1 MTSRPGKR
9 ILAAEARLYDALR
22 KVNGNDLT
30 EQERGLLDSLG
41 GIEGVKT
48 AAGTLGKKA
57 GTEMNQDAEIAAA
70 VEALEQADIFAL
82 DLETIGTTKEKD
94 SALDPKTNLIEGVS
108 VAVGLHKNQGWWF
121 PFRSKRTGVKLYSQ
135 VQVFR
140 ALDPILKNPKKTL
153 VGSNPK
159 FDLQCLQM
167 QGVLVENRLIDTVV
181 SDWLM
186 DENQRS
192 HGLKEIVEREFGIKA
207 MKWAEAKAMEEDPAT
222 ADAFAEYA
230 LNDSRY
236 ALRVW
241 RDVHD
246 PKLGKDPR
254 LLKLFHEVEM
264 EIIQTFV
271 ESELDGVCIDRPY
284 LLSLRETLNKEAAEA
299 AEKACAAL
307 GRKID
312 ISSSQEVS
320 VTLFGSPTQ
329 EALVTANVKDS
340 VKFRFT
346 DKGLFESPPGMI
358 PIPLDKKGKPILPGK
373 NGYYS
378 TDDGIL
384 STIKGNPFI
393 DALLD
398 HRWATKLLSTYVEPY
413 LEKSEAT
420 GRIYPDFHQAGTVA
434 GRFCVSDKTRLE
446 TSMGTFCISDL
457 DLAKE
462 HKVSIITHRGRP
474 RRILGVYFLG
484 REEMFRVTLDN
495 GSWIEGTRGHR
506 IETPSGWRHIYELQI
521 ESRVFSPGDPS
532 RQGRGARAAQC
543 LTRGCIQAA
552 VGGRGGLGGRVA
564 PEIQDPQACLVHVEG
579 SVRREV
585 QGSVDNSTTKPA
597 ITIHEGEQEGGAST
611 RQDSSERAPS
621 TSFGHW
627 LRTPGNV
634 QRIEDERIFCSE
646 EYLFSRTGEDRRSS
660 KNYAKDGHRY
670 SSSIRRALART
681 FGCVE
686 AISRKAERI
695 FRCTV
700 HGFCKTFSTS
710 LVHPITCEQLPASA
724 GGGSSSEK
732 SRLLEHEQGGV
743 AAILDSSR
751 RGYSPYPSAFHRE
764 VHGGLCLPRGEGGG
778 GSGWGIPQDGR
789 GDTAAGREEGSDD
802 DRSWMEGATLHDEAS
817 RDEPGGSP
825 FLYPTAIVVGI
836 ESVGE
841 QDIWDIQVEEDHSFI
856 ANGFVNHNTCKN
868 PALQTIPTEKG
879 KYSIKKMFIPAPRY
893 AFVCGDFN
901 QLQFRLVGHFAK
913 RVLGKSVVADSY
925 LAGMDLHT
933 KTQKELKL
941 ADRKP
946 AKTINF
952 GFIFGRSADS
962 FAYGNHLPI
971 AAAKTFYNGFHGS
984 YPEIKAMQK
993 YCMRQLCEKGYVA
1006 SLTGRRRRFPEHTGK
1021 DPDKLPKGD
1030 GLWWDSWIAWNAM
1043 IQGAEAD
1050 VVRITMRNI
1059 YREIKERRKTDP
1071 RWNNVRMKVQVHDE
1085 LVYEAPQEIA
1095 EDVVKMV
1102 KEKAESCLK
1111 LEIPLIFEVGLSS
1124 ENWEAAKK

>member
-1 MTSRPGKR
+1 MPSRSGKR

-22 KVNGNDLT
+22 KVNGNDLE

-41 GIEGVKT
+41 SIEGVK
-48 AAGTLGKKA
+48 AAADALGKKA
-57 GTEMNQDAEIAAA
+57 GKEMNQDAEIAAA
-70 VEALEQADIFAL
+70 VAALEQADIFAL

-121 PFRSKRTGVKLYSQ
+121 PFRSKRPGVKLYSQ
-135 VQVFR
+135 IQVFR
-140 ALDPILKNPKKTL
+140 ALDPILKNPNKTL

-159 FDLQCLQM
+159 FDLQCLKV

-207 MKWAEAKAMEEDPAT
+207 VKWAEAKAMEEDPST

-236 ALRVW
+236 VFRVW
-241 RDVHD
+241 RDVHE
-246 PKLGKDPR
+246 PNLGKDPR

-284 LLSLRETLNKEAAEA
+284 LLGLRETLNKEAAEA

-329 EALVTANVKDS
+329 EALETANVNDR
-340 VKFRFT
+340 VKARFT
-346 DKGLFESPPGMI
+346 DKGLFDSPPGMI
-358 PIPLDKKGKPILPGK
+358 PLPLDKKGKPILPGK

-384 STIKGNPFI
+384 SRIKGNLFI

-413 LEKSEAT
+413 LEQSEAT

-434 GRFCVSDKTRLE
+434 GRFT
-446 TSMGTFCISDL
+446 
-457 DLAKE
+457 
-462 HKVSIITHRGRP
+462 
-474 RRILGVYFLG
+474 
-484 REEMFRVTLDN
+484 
-495 GSWIEGTRGHR
+495 
-506 IETPSGWRHIYELQI
+506 
-521 ESRVFSPGDPS
+521 
-532 RQGRGARAAQC
+532 
-543 LTRGCIQAA
+543 
-552 VGGRGGLGGRVA
+552 
-564 PEIQDPQACLVHVEG
+564 
-579 SVRREV
+579 
-585 QGSVDNSTTKPA
+585 
-597 ITIHEGEQEGGAST
+597 
-611 RQDSSERAPS
+611 
-621 TSFGHW
+621 
-627 LRTPGNV
+627 
-634 QRIEDERIFCSE
+634 CS
-646 EYLFSRTGEDRRSS
+646 
-660 KNYAKDGHRY
+660 K
-670 SSSIRRALART
+670 
-681 FGCVE
+681 
-686 AISRKAERI
+686 
-695 FRCTV
+695 
-700 HGFCKTFSTS
+700 
-710 LVHPITCEQLPASA
+710 
-724 GGGSSSEK
+724 
-732 SRLLEHEQGGV
+732 
-743 AAILDSSR
+743 
-751 RGYSPYPSAFHRE
+751 
-764 VHGGLCLPRGEGGG
+764 
-778 GSGWGIPQDGR
+778 
-789 GDTAAGREEGSDD
+789 
-802 DRSWMEGATLHDEAS
+802 
-817 RDEPGGSP
+817 
-825 FLYPTAIVVGI
+825 
-836 ESVGE
+836 
-841 QDIWDIQVEEDHSFI
+841 
-856 ANGFVNHNTCKN
+856 

-879 KYSIKKMFIPAPRY
+879 KYSIKKMFIPAPGY

-984 YPEIKAMQK
+984 YPEIKAMQRA
-993 YCMRQLCEKGYVA
+993 CMRSLCEKGYVA
-1006 SLTGRRRRFPEHTGK
+1006 SLTGRRRRFPEHKGK
-1021 DPDKLPKGD
+1021 DPDKLQKGD
-1030 GLWWDSWIAWNAM
+1030 SLWWDSWIAWNAM

-1050 VVRITMRNI
+1050 VVRISMRNI

-1085 LVYEAPQEIA
+1085 LVYETPQEI
-1095 EDVVKMV
+1095 EDDVMKMV

-1111 LEIPLIFEVGLSS
+1111 LEIPLIFDVGISRN
-1124 ENWEAAKK
+1124 NWEEAKK